1 MTTETPGPIT
11 ISASQLSTF
20 SDCPRKWA
28 FDKLDGVPRGETE
41 ATNEGKA
48 IHDEVEQWYLH
59 GTPPKRKAA
68 LALLAHLPERGPQ
81 VVPEVPFE
89 FVWPGL
95 DYLAHGFVDLND
107 YAERRVYDHKTV
119 RSLSRSLKTAEELR
133 LDAQGVLYSVAMR
146 VLTKSTRPVSLQWTY
161 VVREEPKTRPPK
173 TELVTLD
180 HTDADVEEGLAKWT
194 PVAAEILRLRK
205 AGGRALDVLPNTD
218 ACMKYGPCQY
228 RDLCPDYGRSSKP
241 QPQEDDMSMDLL
253 ARLAAASAAPMT
265 ATPTAQAEASAR
277 NPMDEITSDPS
288 MPTAPKMGLL
298 DTLRVDDTVTPA
310 IKPPDAQPNVSPTEP
325 ALPEAEVVTEKPAA
339 KRRGRPPKTVHPEQP
354 AALIESALG
363 EAFDAKIKSEP
374 LGAFFSNSIE
384 TDELAL
390 IKTMDEAARAE
401 REAERDEDEYRSAT
415 EAKIAE
421 LKAAVDNAASLAERQ
436 VDVKFVYEAPKSLD
450 VNASDFDLE
459 AFVESVCEK
468 AARVDDLDVRLQAA
482 RIAVDLL
489 AVRKS

>member
-95 DYLAHGFVDLND
+95 DCLAHGYVDLNN

-205 AGGRALDVLPNTD
+205 AGGRALDVLPNTA

-265 ATPTAQAEASAR
+265 ATPTAQAEASSR

-288 MPTAPKMGLL
+288 MPTAPKMRLL

-325 ALPEAEVVTEKPAA
+325 ALPEAEVVAEKPAA

-354 AALIESALG
+354 SAPIESA
-363 EAFDAKIKSEP
+363 
-374 LGAFFSNSIE
+374 SNAS
-384 TDELAL
+384 LLSPSQKAAL
-390 IKTMDEAARAE
+390 DRTVDLNGDEAALDQARV
-401 REAERDEDEYRSAT
+401 EYKA
-415 EAKIAE
+415 AE
-421 LKAAVDNAASLAERQ
+421 LKEALDNATSLAERQ

-468 AARVDDLDVRLQAA
+468 AARVDDLDVQLQAA

-489 AVRKS
+489 AVRKG